1 MAGAPG
7 DGLHDDSPMMTHPS
21 PAMIPHPWPGHGQGP
36 RGWPVL
42 AGGVV
47 PASSIRL
54 LCPSPLSAPRCHAS
68 SVPHSAPSLYH
79 RVLPFSLC
87 PFLTH
92 RVLPFSPTAPLP
104 LCLTQSAHLL
114 CLCWGAAK
122 LTYCASHG
130 AAILT
135 YSASPTVPSL
145 VCSPTVPS
153 LGYCHAPLLCLSYCT
168 LPNLLTY
175 RALPSVLPFFS
186 APHCPQCTPPVH
198 TQALV
203 QSYRAHT
210 HVTQVHTHALTPNV
224 EA

>member
-1 MAGAPG
+1 MDRAPG
-7 DGLHDDSPMMTHPS
+7 DGRCWLGGWSR
-21 PAMIPHPWPGHGQGP
+21 PHQSGYFAPLLYLPHAVMP
-36 RGWPVL
+36 RLSLTLPLPYTTG
-42 AGGVV
+42 
-47 PASSIRL
+47 S
-54 LCPSPLSAPRCHAS
+54 CPF
-68 SVPHSAPSLYH
+68 HSAPSLPTGSF
-79 RVLPFSLC
+79 LPTGSLC